1 MLFAFFDIMPNYFPT
16 QKLEIDMNSNE
27 TLKLNKDFKRLYYR
41 GKCVVARSVVIYT
54 QKNRLGRNRLGLTC
68 GKTIGKAVQR
78 NRAKRLMRE
87 SYRLLGGNLKQGYD
101 IVIIA
106 RTRIL
111 GKKCYDVLKDVRY
124 AFSKQDMII

>member
-1 MLFAFFDIMPNYFPT
+1 
-16 QKLEIDMNSNE
+16 MNSAE

-41 GKCVVARSVVIYT
+41 GESIVTRSVVIYV
-54 QKNRLGRNRLGLTC
+54 QKNRLGINRLGLTC
-68 GKTIGKAVQR
+68 GKTIGKANKR

-87 SYRLLGGNLKQGYD
+87 SYRLMHEELKQGYD

-111 GKKCYDVLKDVRY
+111 GKKCTDVLRDVHY
-124 AFSKQDMII
+124 AFSKLGMIV

>member
-1 MLFAFFDIMPNYFPT
+1 
-16 QKLEIDMNSNE
+16 MNSAE

-41 GKCVVARSVVIYT
+41 GESVVTRSVVLYV
-54 QKNRLGRNRLGLTC
+54 QKNRLDTNRLGLTC
-68 GKTIGKAVQR
+68 GKTVGKANKR

-87 SYRLLGGNLKQGYD
+87 SYRLIHPDLKKGYD

-111 GKKCYDVLKDVRY
+111 GRSCQEVMRDVHY
-124 AFSKQDMII
+124 AFSKLGLIK

>member
-1 MLFAFFDIMPNYFPT
+1 
-16 QKLEIDMNSNE
+16 MNSAE

-41 GKCVVARSVVIYT
+41 GESIVTRSVVIYV
-54 QKNRLGRNRLGLTC
+54 QKNRLGSNRLGLTC
-68 GKTIGKAVQR
+68 GKTVGKANKR

-87 SYRLLGGNLKQGYD
+87 SYRLLSPTLAQGYD

-111 GKKCYDVLKDVRY
+111 GKKCSDVMRDVQY
-124 AFSKQDMII
+124 AFSKLGMIK